1 MAVPL
6 LVDCDPGIDDAVALL
21 LACASP
27 EVRLLGVTTV
37 GGNVGLDLT
46 TYNARRVLALAGRHD
61 VPVARGA
68 GRPLVLTQ
76 PREARE
82 VHGHDGV
89 HDAPLPEPVAPADP
103 RHAVDLLADAVRASP
118 EPVTLVA
125 IGPLTNVAL
134 FYAVHPEEAARLGR
148 LVVMGGTGITGG
160 PGNVTPAAEFNAW
173 ADPDAAY
180 RVLTGPGLP
189 AVVPTT
195 LVTLDVTMAVPVT
208 EAHLARL
215 GAGGAAGRAARAML
229 ERAVAHYETRY
240 GTRTV
245 AVHDAVAVAEVVRP
259 GLLRLEPAS
268 VTVDRTDGPG
278 RGATAGGP
286 PAVPPWLSVSTGADA
301 AALLDLVVGRISAY
315 EQSPDEGRS
324 GESTVPQGRD
334 VL

>member
-1 MAVPL
+1 VRPALWEGDLVAPL
-6 LVDCDPGIDDAVALL
+6 LIDCDPGIDDAMALL

-37 GGNVGLDLT
+37 GGNVGIDST
-46 TYNARRVLALAGRHD
+46 TRNARRVLALAGRHD

-89 HDAPLPEPVAPADP
+89 HDAPLPEPVAPLDP
-103 RHAVDLLADAVRASP
+103 RHAVDLLADAVRAAT

-134 FYAVHPEEAARLGR
+134 FYAVHPEVAALLGR
-148 LVVMGGTGITGG
+148 LVVMGGAAGE
-160 PGNVTPAAEFNAW
+160 GNVTPRAEFNAW

-180 RVLTGPGLP
+180 RVLTEPGLT
-189 AVVPTT
+189 VPTT
-195 LVTLDVTMAVPVT
+195 LVTMDVTMSVPLT

-215 GAGGAAGRAARAML
+215 GAGGAPGRTARAML
-229 ERAVAHYETRY
+229 EPAFAHYEARY

-245 AVHDAVAVAEVVRP
+245 AVHDAVAVAEVLRP
-259 GLLRLEPAS
+259 GLLELQPAA

-278 RGATAGGP
+278 RGATAVDP
-286 PAVPPWLSVSTGADA
+286 SAAPSWLSVSTGADGA
-301 AALLDLVVGRISAY
+301 AVVDVVVERIAAY
-315 EQSPDEGRS
+315 EP
-324 GESTVPQGRD
+324 
-334 VL
+334 